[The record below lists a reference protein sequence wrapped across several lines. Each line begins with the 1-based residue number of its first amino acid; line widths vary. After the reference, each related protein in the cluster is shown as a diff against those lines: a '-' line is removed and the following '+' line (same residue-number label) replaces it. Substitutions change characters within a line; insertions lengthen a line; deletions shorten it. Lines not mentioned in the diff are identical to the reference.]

1 MRNIIVTFLL
11 VSSIS
16 IMAKSKDIAKEVI
29 AIYKDA
35 TVYTGYTNYS
45 FKDAK
50 TGKDIEIQATSEH
63 IDPDLA
69 KKIVVP
75 KNLLE
80 DPEKIEGLPGANPKL
95 VGKKFKIQYL
105 KNEKIVVTR
114 AK

>member
-1 MRNIIVTFLL
+1 MRNIIVTLLL

-16 IMAKSKDIAKEVI
+16 IAAKSKKVTSEVI
-29 AIYKDA
+29 AIYKHA
-35 TVYTGYTNYS
+35 MVYTGYTNYS
-45 FKDAK
+45 FTDAK
-50 TGKDIEIQATSEH
+50 TGKEIEIQATDKN

-75 KNLLE
+75 KDLLE

-105 KNEKIVVTR
+105 KNDKIIVTR
-114 AK
+114 VK